1 MKHEVR
7 PRRAGEGDVEQDN
20 PGILVLLLICS
31 SLAGC
36 LWPEVPE
43 APEVGLEVE
52 SFGAYSVVAPID
64 TGINVYHDRFILN
77 ETLPDWLLDGLGVT
91 MWCNLTQSGT
101 WQERMRP
108 MLRLA
113 GISSHPVTLSTS
125 QELVSSG
132 RHRMMVQTSPFW
144 MTLRMDT
151 GLR

>member
-1 MKHEVR
+1 MR
-7 PRRAGEGDVEQDN
+7 PGPVG
-20 PGILVLLLICS
+20 PGKAMSSRTIPGFLVLLLICS

-43 APEVGLEVE
+43 PPEVGLEVE

-101 WQERMRP
+101 C
-108 MLRLA
+108 LLY
-113 GISSHPVTLSTS
+113 
-125 QELVSSG
+125 
-132 RHRMMVQTSPFW
+132 TSPSP
-144 MTLRMDT
+144 RDR
-151 GLR
+151 G